1 MKRLSLAAALF
12 AVLAISGC
20 GSMDIEEFEG
30 REPKLVLEEFFAGQT
45 RAWGIF
51 EDRFGNL
58 RRQFKVDIEGTWD
71 GQTLTLVE
79 DFFYADGEIDQ
90 RIWTLTKTGENTYE
104 GTADDVTGIARGQ
117 TAGNAFTW
125 SYNLDL
131 EVGGRTWNVHFE
143 DWMFLQE
150 DGTMVNRAYVSKWG
164 FQVGSAT
171 IFFQKDDA
179 APDVQQSGA
188 ELHRAA
194 E

>member
-1 MKRLSLAAALF
+1 
-12 AVLAISGC
+12 
-20 GSMDIEEFEG
+20 MDIEDFEG
-30 REPKLVLEEFFAGQT
+30 REPKLVLEEFFSGQT

-71 GQTLTLVE
+71 GETLTLVE

-143 DWMFLQE
+143 DWMFLQD

-171 IFFQKDDA
+171 IFFQKEE
-179 APDVQQSGA
+179 APVDSLQSNAQQP
-188 ELHRAA
+188 RAA

>member
-1 MKRLSLAAALF
+1 MRCLSLAAAF
-12 AVLAISGC
+12 VATAAVTGC
-20 GSMDIEEFEG
+20 NTMDIEDFEG
-30 REPKLVLEEFFAGQT
+30 REPTLVLEDYFAGQT

-58 RRQFKVDIEGTWD
+58 RRQFTVDIEGTWD
-71 GQTLTLVE
+71 GRTLTLVE

-131 EVGGRTWNVHFE
+131 QVGDRVWNVHFE

-150 DGTMVNRAYVSKWG
+150 DNTLVNRAYVSKWG
-164 FQVGSAT
+164 FQIGSAT
-171 IFFQKDDA
+171 IFFQK
-179 APDVQQSGA
+179 GA
-188 ELHRAA
+188 SSETQESAVERLRAA

>member
-1 MKRLSLAAALF
+1 MQRLSLAAVLV
-12 AVLAISGC
+12 AVTVITGC
-20 GSMDIEEFEG
+20 RSMDIEDFEG
-30 REPKLVLEEFFAGQT
+30 RAPKLVLEEFFAGQT
-45 RAWGIF
+45 KAWGIF

-58 RRQFKVDIEGTWD
+58 RRQFTVDIEGTWD
-71 GQTLTLVE
+71 GQTLTLIE

-104 GTADDVTGIARGQ
+104 GSADDVTGVARGQ

-131 EVGGRTWNVHFE
+131 QVGERTWNVHFE
-143 DWMFLQE
+143 DWMFLQD

-171 IFFQKDDA
+171 IFFQKDGLADS
-179 APDVQQSGA
+179 QQSGIR
-188 ELHRAA
+188 HQRAA

>member
-1 MKRLSLAAALF
+1 MRCLSLAAAF
-12 AVLAISGC
+12 VATAAVTGC
-20 GSMDIEEFEG
+20 KTMDIEDFEG
-30 REPKLVLEEFFAGQT
+30 REPTLVLEDYFAGQT

-58 RRQFKVDIEGTWD
+58 RRQFTVDIEGTWD
-71 GQTLTLVE
+71 GRTLTLVE

-131 EVGGRTWNVHFE
+131 QVGDRIWNVHFE

-150 DGTMVNRAYVSKWG
+150 DNTLVNRAYVSKWG
-164 FQVGSAT
+164 FQIGSAT
-171 IFFQKDDA
+171 IFFQKGA
-179 APDVQQSGA
+179 SSGTQESA
-188 ELHRAA
+188 TEPLRAA

>member
-1 MKRLSLAAALF
+1 MRRLSLAAAF
-12 AVLAISGC
+12 VATAAVTGC
-20 GSMDIEEFEG
+20 KSMDIEDFEG
-30 REPKLVLEEFFAGQT
+30 REPTLVLEEYFAGQT

-58 RRQFKVDIEGTWD
+58 RRQFTVDIEGTWD

-90 RIWTLTKTGENTYE
+90 RIWTLTKTGDNSYE

-131 EVGGRTWNVHFE
+131 QVGERIWNVHFE

-150 DGTMVNRAYVSKWG
+150 DNTLVNRAYVSKWG
-164 FQVGSAT
+164 FQIGSAT
-171 IFFQKDDA
+171 IFFQKNGSGE
-179 APDVQQSGA
+179 VQESTT
-188 ELHRAA
+188 ERLRAA